1 MNGGQWNQPPRHEK
15 RGRFRWDRL
24 ILVIVFGGLI
34 LYGMVKFIGYGI
46 DLLSSALTSRELQ
59 QVYHNEEPTE
69 TVAPVITEIPA
80 TAPPATAMPIAAVTL
95 APTANPVLSTV
106 KYPANPDAQISQRFK
121 ALRKENKDIV
131 GWLMVN
137 TLLDEPVVQ
146 RDEVVYM
153 DHDALGKK
161 NVNGA
166 IFLDSSMSLKT
177 RPYALVLYGHN
188 MKTGAMFGSLRNFEN
203 ISFYHNNPFIRLDTM
218 YEDGAYVIFAV
229 GSISMEPRTRHYVDF
244 FDLSSNRVRERQTA
258 IDALIAASVYTC
270 PLDVQ
275 TDDQLL
281 ILITC
286 TEKDSDRRMVAARRI
301 RDGENEDALKERV
314 SWSRKK

>member
-1 MNGGQWNQPPRHEK
+1 MNGGQWNQPSRHEK

-34 LYGMVKFIGYGI
+34 LYGMVKFVGYGI

-59 QVYHNEEPTE
+59 RVYHDEEQTE
-69 TVAPVITEIPA
+69 TIASVITQAPE
-80 TAPPATAMPIAAVTL
+80 TLPPATAMPTSTVAST
-95 APTANPVLSTV
+95 PTAKPTLSTV
-106 KYPANPDAQISQRFK
+106 KYPANPDTQISRRFK

-131 GWLMVN
+131 GWLTVN

-146 RDEVVYM
+146 RDEVFYM

-166 IFLDSSMSLKT
+166 IFMDSSISLKT

-203 ISFYHNNPFIRLDTM
+203 TNFYHNNPFIRLDTM

-229 GSISMEPRTRHYVDF
+229 GSISTEPRTRHYVDF
-244 FDLSSNRVRERQTA
+244 FSLTSNRIQERQTA
-258 IDALIAASVYTC
+258 IGALIAASVYTC

-275 TDDQLL
+275 PDDQLL

-286 TEKDSDRRMVAARRI
+286 IEKSPDRRMVAARRI
-301 RDGENEDALKERV
+301 RDGENENTLKERV